1 MKPPIPQMC
10 FWSLGEV
17 LREANCSEA
26 ELRSACDRLRIES
39 ADTLINGVE
48 MFNGLSAPLI
58 MQEVLR
64 MRSELARQSAE
75 KTAAVEPQHPAQPGK
90 LVN

>member
-1 MKPPIPQMC
+1 MKPPIPILC

-17 LREANCSEA
+17 LREANCSET

-48 MFNGLSAPLI
+48 MFNGLTAPLI

-64 MRSELARQSAE
+64 MRSELSRQSAE
-75 KTAAVEPQHPAQPGK
+75 KTSAVETRQPAQPG
-90 LVN
+90 